1 MMRVHFVLHETF
13 EVPGAYLKWAQERGH
28 QVTTTKVY
36 ENEALPE
43 TVDEI
48 DFLIVMGGPQ
58 SPDEDREAFSYYNP
72 QAEIQLIQ
80 KAIKS
85 DRYIVGV
92 CLGAQLLSVAYGAE
106 YEHSPEREI
115 GVFPITLTEAGL
127 KDEHVK
133 VLGPTLNTGHW
144 HGDMPGLT
152 EDAVVLAI
160 SQGCPRQIIR
170 FSSKHYAFQAHLE
183 FDPEAVNLLIAA
195 DGEEVLEEQS
205 SKLTFVQN
213 PQDIRAYDYREMN
226 AKLYAF
232 LDSLTK

>member
-1 MMRVHFVLHETF
+1 MKVHFVLHETF

-36 ENEALPE
+36 ENETLPE
-43 TVDEI
+43 SVDDI
-48 DFLIVMGGPQ
+48 GFLIVMGGPQ
-58 SPDEDREAFSYYNP
+58 SPDEDREAFPYYDP

-80 KAIKS
+80 KAIKA

-127 KDEHVK
+127 KDEYVK
-133 VLGPTLNTGHW
+133 VLGPALITGHW
-144 HGDMPGLT
+144 HGDMPGLS
-152 EDAVVLAI
+152 EDAVVLAT

-183 FDPEAVNLLIAA
+183 FDPEAVDLLIAA
-195 DGEEVLEEQS
+195 DGEAVLEEQRQN
-205 SKLTFVQN
+205 LTFVQK
-213 PQDIRAYDYREMN
+213 PEAIRAYDYREMN
-226 AKLYAF
+226 AKLFAF
-232 LDSLTK
+232 LDSLTN

>member
-1 MMRVHFVLHETF
+1 MKVHFVLHETF

-36 ENEALPE
+36 ENETLPE
-43 TVDEI
+43 SVDDI
-48 DFLIVMGGPQ
+48 GFLIVMGGPQ
-58 SPDEDREAFSYYNP
+58 SPDEDREAFPYYDP

-80 KAIKS
+80 KAIKA

-92 CLGAQLLSVAYGAE
+92 CLGAQLLSVAYGAK
-106 YEHSPEREI
+106 YERSLEREI

-127 KDEHVK
+127 KDEYVK

-152 EDAVVLAI
+152 EDAVVLAT
-160 SQGCPRQIIR
+160 SQGCPRQMIR
-170 FSSKHYAFQAHLE
+170 FSPKHYAFQAHLE
-183 FDPEAVNLLIAA
+183 FDPEAVELLIAA
-195 DGEEVLEEQS
+195 DGEAVLEEQS
-205 SKLTFVQN
+205 QNLDFVQQ
-213 PQDIRAYDYREMN
+213 PDVIRNYDYREMN

>member
-1 MMRVHFVLHETF
+1 MKVHFVLHETF

-28 QVTTTKVY
+28 QVTMTKVY
-36 ENEALPE
+36 EREALPE

-58 SPDEDREAFSYYNP
+58 SPDEDRKAFPYYDP
-72 QAEIQLIQ
+72 QAEIELIQ
-80 KAIKS
+80 KAMKA

-92 CLGAQLLSVAYGAE
+92 CLGAQLLSVAYGAK

-115 GVFPITLTEAGL
+115 GVYPLDLTSEGL
-127 KDEHVK
+127 ADPHVSL
-133 VLGPTLNTGHW
+133 LGANFDSGHW

-152 EDAVVLAI
+152 KDAVVLAT

-170 FSSKHYAFQAHLE
+170 FSPKHYAFQAHLE
-183 FDPEAVNLLIAA
+183 FDPYAIDLLIAA
-195 DGEEVLEEQS
+195 DGEDVLKAQS
-205 SKLTFVQN
+205 QNLTFVQK
-213 PQDIRAYDYREMN
+213 PESIRSYDYQEMN

>member
-1 MMRVHFVLHETF
+1 MKVHFVLHETF

-36 ENEALPE
+36 ENETLPE
-43 TVDEI
+43 SVGDI

-58 SPDEDREAFSYYNP
+58 SPDEDREAFPYYDP

-80 KAIKS
+80 KAIKA

-152 EDAVVLAI
+152 EDAVVLAT

-170 FSSKHYAFQAHLE
+170 FSPKHYAFQAHLE
-183 FDPEAVNLLIAA
+183 FDSEAVDLLIAA
-195 DGEEVLEEQS
+195 DGEDVLEEQS
-205 SKLTFVQN
+205 QNLDFVQQ
-213 PQDIRAYDYREMN
+213 PDVIRDYDYREMN

-232 LDSLTK
+232 LDSLTN

>member
-1 MMRVHFVLHETF
+1 MKVHFVLHETF

-36 ENEALPE
+36 ENETLPE
-43 TVDEI
+43 SVDDI

-58 SPDEDREAFSYYNP
+58 SPDEDREAFPYYDP

-80 KAIKS
+80 KAIKA

-127 KDEHVK
+127 KDEYVK
-133 VLGPTLNTGHW
+133 VLGPALITGHW
-144 HGDMPGLT
+144 HGDMPGLS
-152 EDAVVLAI
+152 EDAVVLAT

-183 FDPEAVNLLIAA
+183 FDPEAVDLLIAA
-195 DGEEVLEEQS
+195 DGEEVLDEQS

-213 PQDIRAYDYREMN
+213 PQAIRDYDYREMN
-226 AKLYAF
+226 AKL
-232 LDSLTK
+232 

>member
-1 MMRVHFVLHETF
+1 MKVHFVLHETF

-36 ENEALPE
+36 DSEVLPE
-43 TVDEI
+43 SVDEL

-58 SPDEDREAFSYYNP
+58 SPDEDREAFPYYDP

-127 KDEHVK
+127 EDEHVK
-133 VLGPTLNTGHW
+133 VLGPTLITGHW
-144 HGDMPGLT
+144 HGDMPGLS
-152 EDAVVLAI
+152 EDAVVLAT
-160 SQGCPRQIIR
+160 SQGCPCQIIR
-170 FSSKHYAFQAHLE
+170 FSPKHYAFQAHLE
-183 FDPEAVNLLIAA
+183 FDPEAVDLLIAA
-195 DGEEVLEEQS
+195 DGEDVLEEQS
-205 SKLTFVQN
+205 QNLNFVQQ
-213 PQDIRAYDYREMN
+213 PDVIRNYDYREMN

>member
-1 MMRVHFVLHETF
+1 MKVHFVLHETF

-36 ENEALPE
+36 ENETLPE
-43 TVDEI
+43 SVDDI

-58 SPDEDREAFSYYNP
+58 SPDEDREAFPYYDP

-80 KAIKS
+80 KAIKA

-133 VLGPTLNTGHW
+133 VLGPTLITGHW
-144 HGDMPGLT
+144 HGDMPGLS
-152 EDAVVLAI
+152 EDAVVLAT

-183 FDPEAVNLLIAA
+183 FDSEAVDLLIAA
-195 DGEEVLEEQS
+195 DGEDVLEEQS
-205 SKLTFVQN
+205 QNLDFVQQ
-213 PQDIRAYDYREMN
+213 PDVIRDYDYREMN

>member
-1 MMRVHFVLHETF
+1 MKVHFVLHETF

-48 DFLIVMGGPQ
+48 YFLIVMGGPQ
-58 SPDEDREAFSYYNP
+58 SPDEDREAFPYYDP
-72 QAEIQLIQ
+72 QAEIELIQ
-80 KAIKS
+80 KAIKA

-115 GVFPITLTEAGL
+115 GVFPIMLTKAGL

-133 VLGPTLNTGHW
+133 VLGPILNTGHG

-152 EDAVVLAI
+152 EDAVVLAT
-160 SQGCPRQIIR
+160 SQGCPRQMIR
-170 FSSKHYAFQAHLE
+170 FSPKHYAFQAHLE
-183 FDPEAVNLLIAA
+183 FDPEAVDLLIAA
-195 DGEEVLEEQS
+195 DGEDVIEEQS
-205 SKLTFVQN
+205 QKLTFVQN
-213 PQDIRAYDYREMN
+213 PQAIRDYDYREMN
-226 AKLYAF
+226 AKLYEF